1 MSFFD
6 FNSPSYGAR
15 LLQQERTRM
24 MMEMTIRNPLA
35 QAKVVNLPDPPR
47 MPSPD
52 FIGLRVIESKSP
64 ILDDQIVYLV
74 DGNTIFISKYN
85 RYGDRTGIY
94 ALKKTPLWTRHTLGA
109 REAARARRRA
119 QRGRRV

>member
-35 QAKVVNLPDPPR
+35 QAKVTGVPDAPR
-47 MPSPD
+47 KPS
-52 FIGLRVIESKSP
+52 FGGLRVIESGLVPDGAVYMMDS
-64 ILDDQIVYLV
+64 DAVIVPR
-74 DGNTIFISKYN
+74 YN

-94 ALKKTPLWTRHTLGA
+94 AFKKTPLWTRHTLGA
-109 REAARARRRA
+109 QEAARARRRA
-119 QRGRRV
+119 QRGRRA